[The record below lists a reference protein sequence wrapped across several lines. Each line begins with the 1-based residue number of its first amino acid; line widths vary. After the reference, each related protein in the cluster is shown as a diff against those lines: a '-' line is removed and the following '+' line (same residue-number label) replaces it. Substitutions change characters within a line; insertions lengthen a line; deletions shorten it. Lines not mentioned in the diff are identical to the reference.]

1 MKKSILFVVLC
12 ACSALQLSAQ
22 FKLNPKVGIN
32 INHLSNDPADIETN
46 ARLGFS
52 AGADARIGGKR
63 FYFQPGL
70 HYNVMS
76 YDLVNLDNDSP
87 NFNSDV
93 TAVKSIKVPINVGLN
108 LINWKLFKIRAF
120 GGATAYQV
128 TGVSNNSIGLTKDNF
143 ASRYWGANFGVGVDL
158 LFLTLDLT
166 FERGQSAVFKNQD
179 DTKNQM
185 IALTAGI
192 RF

>member
-12 ACSALQLSAQ
+12 AFSALQLSAQ

-32 INHLSNDPADIETN
+32 LNHLSNDPADLETN
-46 ARLGFS
+46 ARVGFS
-52 AGADARIGGKR
+52 VGADARMAGKR

-76 YDLVNLDNDSP
+76 YDLTNLDNDSP
-87 NFNSDV
+87 EFTNDI
-93 TAVKSIKVPINVGLN
+93 TAIKSIRVPLNVGMN

-120 GGATAYQV
+120 GGVTGYQV
-128 TGVSNNSIGLTKDNF
+128 TGVSDNTIGLTKDDFSKN
-143 ASRYWGANFGVGVDL
+143 YWGANIGFGVDL

-166 FERGQSAVFKNQD
+166 FERGQSAVFKNQA

-185 IALTAGI
+185 VALSAGI